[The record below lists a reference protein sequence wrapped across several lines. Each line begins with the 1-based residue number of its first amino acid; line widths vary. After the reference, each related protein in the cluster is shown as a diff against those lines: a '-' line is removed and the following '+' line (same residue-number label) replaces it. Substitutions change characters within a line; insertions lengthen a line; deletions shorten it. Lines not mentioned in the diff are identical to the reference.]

1 MDINHISGKGIRP
14 VTVLKI
20 LFRILLIFIFMG
32 LLFFLPA
39 GSLKYWEVWA
49 YFITLIIPA
58 IFVIIYFLR
67 KDPELLER
75 RILKRREKEKKHK
88 SIQNIFSLVFLAGL
102 LIPGFDYRFN
112 WSDVP
117 FFVVLISDLFVLFG
131 YLIIARV
138 MKENSYATAIIET
151 QQDQKVIETG
161 PYQIVRHPMYTGGMI
176 FLIFTPLALG
186 SYWAFILFLV
196 LIPLVL
202 VLRITGEEKY
212 LKDHLQRY
220 KKYCQKTKY
229 HLIPFIW

>member
-1 MDINHISGKGIRP
+1 
-14 VTVLKI
+14 
-20 LFRILLIFIFMG
+20 
-32 LLFFLPA
+32 
-39 GSLKYWEVWA
+39 
-49 YFITLIIPA
+49 
-58 IFVIIYFLR
+58 
-67 KDPELLER
+67 
-75 RILKRREKEKKHK
+75 
-88 SIQNIFSLVFLAGL
+88 
-102 LIPGFDYRFN
+102 
-112 WSDVP
+112 
-117 FFVVLISDLFVLFG
+117 
-131 YLIIARV
+131 

-196 LIPLVL
+196 LTPLVL

-220 KKYCQKTKY
+220 KEYCQKTKY